1 MKALLNAVLLF
12 TLASGTAHAQ
22 VNAGTLQPA
31 ADVPF
36 TTTKVA
42 EFNRPW
48 RIAFLPDQATHLGLV
63 SKTLRG

>member
-1 MKALLNAVLLF
+1 MKALLNAGLLF

-31 ADVPF
+31 ADLPF

-48 RIAFLPDQATHLGLV
+48 RVAFLPDGRMLV
-63 SKTLRG
+63 TEKVGPV